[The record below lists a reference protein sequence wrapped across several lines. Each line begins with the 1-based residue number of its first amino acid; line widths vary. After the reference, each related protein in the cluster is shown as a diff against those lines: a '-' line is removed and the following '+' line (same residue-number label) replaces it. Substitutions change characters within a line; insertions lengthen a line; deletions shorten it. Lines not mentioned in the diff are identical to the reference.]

1 MEMEVWKKQRCGD
14 ALLSTFLHQSFFFG
28 SCVSSCR
35 WIFRHRDT
43 TTTMDDIDRSE
54 QVKKRCLGAVTIA
67 GIVLAGLVVIAV
79 VVIILVTTTSNTAG
93 KPLDKVGGQ
102 PITPALWPLVGNV
115 PPGQGHGTDRPGL
128 LVASSGSDRERDH
141 RTYRLHRTSCWYHR
155 PSLSLA
161 TVTM

>member
-43 TTTMDDIDRSE
+43 ITTMDDIDRSE

-79 VVIILVTTTSNTAG
+79 VVIILVRPHPTPQGSHWIKSAG
-93 KPLDKVGGQ
+93 SP
-102 PITPALWPLVGNV
+102 
-115 PPGQGHGTDRPGL
+115 
-128 LVASSGSDRERDH
+128 
-141 RTYRLHRTSCWYHR
+141 
-155 PSLSLA
+155 
-161 TVTM
+161 